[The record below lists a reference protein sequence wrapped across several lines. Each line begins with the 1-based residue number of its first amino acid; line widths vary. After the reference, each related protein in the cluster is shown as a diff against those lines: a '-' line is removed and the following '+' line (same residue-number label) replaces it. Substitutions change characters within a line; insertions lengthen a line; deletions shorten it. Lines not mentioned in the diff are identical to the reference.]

1 MSSIACSSAIF
12 SLPWLICHH
21 SALEL
26 GRNRPCRGIMPE
38 YFPPRPRKVRI
49 LATLGP
55 ASRSPEMIRALH
67 LAGADA
73 LRVNMSNGKQADRA
87 EGIAAIRA
95 LEKEDGRELTDLDDL
110 QGLALAQGTVK
121 TTEDVRVGNEED
133 RKWG

>member
-1 MSSIACSSAIF
+1 MRISDWSSDVCSSD
-12 SLPWLICHH
+12 
-21 SALEL
+21 LEL

-73 LRVNMSNGKQADRA
+73 FRVNMSHGTQEDRA
-87 EGIAAIRA
+87 EVIAAIRA
-95 LEKEDGRELTDLDDL
+95 LEKEVGRPMTILVDL
-110 QGLALAQGTVK
+110 QGPKLRIGPFK
-121 TTEDVRVGNEED
+121 D
-133 RKWG
+133 RRRPRPHSSH

>member
-67 LAGADA
+67 LAGADDF
-73 LRVNMSNGKQADRA
+73 RVNMSTGKQEDRA
-87 EGIAAIRA
+87 EGQSTHRA
-95 LEKEDGRELTDLDDL
+95 LGQEAGGPVTTL
-110 QGLALAQGTVK
+110 LAFRGQRRGQ
-121 TTEDVRVGNEED
+121 
-133 RKWG
+133 